1 MTYKPTLTIDQ
12 DGKALT
18 ETLEGITMPADYS
31 FECVNEYVNGIDA
44 DFESMQAL
52 CLGMAVEI
60 ERLNKL
66 VKANG

>member
-1 MTYKPTLTIDQ
+1 MTYKPILTIDQ
-12 DGKALT
+12 NGKALT

-31 FECVNEYVNGIDA
+31 FECINEYVHGLDVQY
-44 DFESMQAL
+44 EWLQAL
-52 CLGMAVEI
+52 CLGMSVEI